1 MSGAERIEAA
11 IEMSE
16 LAKEIALAGILAR
29 NPEFNE
35 AQVKRAWFVIL
46 HGEELTDRILGPRL
60 IDA

>member
-16 LAKEIALAGILAR
+16 LAKEIALAGIVAR